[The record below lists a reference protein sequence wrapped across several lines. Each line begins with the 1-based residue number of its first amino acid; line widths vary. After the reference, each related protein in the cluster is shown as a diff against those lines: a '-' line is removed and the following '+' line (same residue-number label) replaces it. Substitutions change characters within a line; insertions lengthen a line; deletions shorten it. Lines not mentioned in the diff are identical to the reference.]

1 MQSFRS
7 GADPAKFKRH
17 WLKSSLKAK
26 CRTGKLFTM
35 VTENNLIERV
45 CTYENAEKA
54 YFAARK
60 CKRYRPE
67 VRQFEENREINLLR
81 AIHDIKSVQY
91 NSGKYFIFRIYEPKE
106 RMIMALPFYDRVVQH
121 MIVNVISP
129 IYEKRFI
136 YHSYA
141 CREGKGVHA
150 ASKQLAD
157 WIYALCAIQ
166 GLNVYAYCGDIHNY
180 FGSVDLEI
188 LKQENQRYISDG
200 NVIEITGRIIN
211 ANGAYPEGIGIPV
224 GNLTSQLY
232 ANVYLNILDQFVKHK
247 LHEKYHIRYMDNFI
261 ILQTDLERLK
271 YDVEEIREFVGK
283 RLRLQ
288 INPKSTIVNAR
299 NGIDF
304 VGYRHFPEFTIMRK
318 TSTRNFNDVIKDYE
332 KGIIEEDYFLRS
344 AESRLGHMKH
354 ADTYDLRRNYRKKVE
369 EAVRIR
375 NAGLAL
381 SADIL

>member
-1 MQSFRS
+1 
-7 GADPAKFKRH
+7 
-17 WLKSSLKAK
+17 
-26 CRTGKLFTM
+26 
-35 VTENNLIERV
+35 
-45 CTYENAEKA
+45 
-54 YFAARK
+54 
-60 CKRYRPE
+60 
-67 VRQFEENREINLLR
+67 
-81 AIHDIKSVQY
+81 
-91 NSGKYFIFRIYEPKE
+91 
-106 RMIMALPFYDRVVQH
+106 
-121 MIVNVISP
+121 
-129 IYEKRFI
+129 
-136 YHSYA
+136 
-141 CREGKGVHA
+141 
-150 ASKQLAD
+150 
-157 WIYALCAIQ
+157 
-166 GLNVYAYCGDIHNY
+166 
-180 FGSVDLEI
+180 
-188 LKQENQRYISDG
+188 
-200 NVIEITGRIIN
+200 
-211 ANGAYPEGIGIPV
+211 
-224 GNLTSQLY
+224 
-232 ANVYLNILDQFVKHK
+232 
-247 LHEKYHIRYMDNFI
+247 MDNFI